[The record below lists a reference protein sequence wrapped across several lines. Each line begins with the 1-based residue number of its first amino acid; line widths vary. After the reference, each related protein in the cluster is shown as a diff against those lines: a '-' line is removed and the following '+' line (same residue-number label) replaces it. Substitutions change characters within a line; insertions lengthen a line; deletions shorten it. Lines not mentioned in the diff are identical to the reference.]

1 MLGWVMVTTKQF
13 KGNSS
18 SSVLTEPFTQ
28 STFSLHCIEAMFMFN
43 VAVRQT
49 KKLDVKVDFADIDF
63 YPLLLVGEPIT
74 VPKVEEPTRVM
85 VELYH
90 AMYIKSLRSLFDKYK
105 TRFGLKESDILHI
118 Q

>member
-1 MLGWVMVTTKQF
+1 MLGRGYGYYQAVQGQLLLLCVNRTIHTV
-13 KGNSS
+13 NI
-18 SSVLTEPFTQ
+18 
-28 STFSLHCIEAMFMFN
+28 FSPLHQGH
-43 VAVRQT
+43 VH
-49 KKLDVKVDFADIDF
+49 VKCCSLSNQKVKCQLIFADIDF

-74 VPKVEEPTRVM
+74 VPKVEEPTRDM